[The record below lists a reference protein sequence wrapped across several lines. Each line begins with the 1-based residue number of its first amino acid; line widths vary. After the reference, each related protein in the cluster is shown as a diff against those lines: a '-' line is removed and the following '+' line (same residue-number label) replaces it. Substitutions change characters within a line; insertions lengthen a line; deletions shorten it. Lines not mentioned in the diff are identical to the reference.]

1 MAAGVDHPARYQ
13 RRKPRMK
20 RINSIIA
27 LVGSSCLVSAGALA
41 DAKAVAGFYQGKTI
55 TIVVSAGP
63 GGGYDLY
70 SRTLSRHFG
79 KHIPGKPAF
88 VLQFMPGA
96 GGVKAANYLY
106 NVAPED
112 GSVIGNVSN
121 TLTLI
126 QLLKGGVK
134 FDVAKFN
141 YIGRAAAMNAITM
154 VWHNAPATS
163 LEDLSKTDKILIF
176 GSTGVGQQGDIH
188 AKAIKNVLGYSN
200 IKIVTGYKG
209 SANVNMAMEKGE
221 VHGQA
226 SAWSS
231 WKSRQGAWVKERKI
245 VPLVEHG
252 LVKSPDNPGAPLILD
267 LAKNDFEREV
277 LKLISSDTVVGR
289 VFVTPPGVPE
299 DRATALREAFTETMK
314 DSDFLADAKAKKMEL
329 WPMPGEELQ
338 EIVSGATNADPKVI
352 AAAKK
357 ALEF

>member
-1 MAAGVDHPARYQ
+1 MRY
-13 RRKPRMK
+13 RE
-20 RINSIIA
+20 SIAVLI
-27 LVGSSCLVSAGALA
+27 GSSLLFSAGALA
-41 DAKAVAGFYQGKTI
+41 DEKAVADFYQGKTV

-70 SRTLSRHFG
+70 SRTLSQHFG
-79 KHIPGKPAF
+79 KHIPGKPDF

-106 NVAPED
+106 NVAPKD
-112 GSVIGNVSN
+112 GSVLGNVSN

-134 FDVAKFN
+134 FDVGKFN

-154 VWHNAPATS
+154 VWHDAPATS
-163 LEDLSKTDKILIF
+163 LEELAKTDKTLIL

-200 IKIVTGYKG
+200 IRIVTGYKG

-267 LAKNDFEREV
+267 LAENDFEREV
-277 LKLISSDTVVGR
+277 LKLICSDTVVGR
-289 VFVTPPGVPE
+289 VFVTPPGAPD
-299 DRATALREAFTETMK
+299 DRVAALRKAFMETMK
-314 DSDFLADAKAKKMEL
+314 DPEFLADAKARKMEL

-338 EIVSGATNADPKVI
+338 EIVLSATRADPKVI
-352 AAAKK
+352 AAAKE

>member
-1 MAAGVDHPARYQ
+1 
-13 RRKPRMK
+13 MK
-20 RINSIIA
+20 FLKSLA
-27 LVGSSCLVSAGALA
+27 VLMSSGLFVTSGAFA
-41 DAKAVAGFYQGKTI
+41 DDASVAELYRGKTV
-55 TIVVSAGP
+55 TIIVSAGP

-70 SRTLSRHFG
+70 SRTLSQHFG
-79 KHIPGKPAF
+79 KHIPGNPSF

-96 GGVKAANYLY
+96 GGAKAANYLY
-106 NVAPED
+106 NVAPKD
-112 GSVIGNVSN
+112 GRVIGNVSN

-154 VWHNAPATS
+154 VWHDAPATS
-163 LEDLSKTDKILIF
+163 LEALAKTDKKLIL

-188 AKAIKNVLGYSN
+188 AKAIKNVLGYPN

-231 WKSRQGAWVKERKI
+231 WKSRYGAWVKSGKI

-267 LAKNDFEREV
+267 LAKNDFDRQV

-299 DRATALREAFTETMK
+299 KRVTALRKAFMATMK
-314 DSDFLADAKAKKMEL
+314 DPTFLADAKAKKMEL
-329 WPMPGEELQ
+329 WPMAGEELQ
-338 EIVSGATNADPKVI
+338 EVVLSATNAQSEVV